1 MARSAVSSVRTPGV
15 LVTMIPRATA
25 ASMSIWST
33 PAPKLAIIFNW
44 SPAPLIR
51 SASMTSVMVG
61 TRTSARWTAACRA
74 ARSIGWSFRFSSA
87 SKSSRIR
94 VSTASGRRLVNTTL
108 SLRADILGLGL
119 RAAVLRDESPRD
131 GSFHPVS
138 SKAAAIFQSLRR
150 RMVAVLALM
159 GLAVMAGAG
168 ATMPD
173 GPPTPTGLEVPRWIS
188 LKSSHVRARQGPGL
202 DYPILWEY
210 RAAGLPVQVIAET
223 SEWRK
228 ICDPDG
234 AVAWIHR
241 TVSSGR
247 RYVFNTT
254 AEEIPIRSG
263 RSETA
268 SVRARLSPRAL
279 IALDECEDGW
289 CKVRARRMQGWAPQR
304 AVFGTQERAL
314 CNANRPAGTGR
325 S

>member
-1 MARSAVSSVRTPGV
+1 M
-15 LVTMIPRATA
+15 
-25 ASMSIWST
+25 
-33 PAPKLAIIFNW
+33 
-44 SPAPLIR
+44 
-51 SASMTSVMVG
+51 
-61 TRTSARWTAACRA
+61 
-74 ARSIGWSFRFSSA
+74 
-87 SKSSRIR
+87 
-94 VSTASGRRLVNTTL
+94 
-108 SLRADILGLGL
+108 
-119 RAAVLRDESPRD
+119 
-131 GSFHPVS
+131 S

-150 RMVAVLALM
+150 RIAAVLAVL
-159 GLAVMAGAG
+159 GLGVLLGVGTGAG

-173 GPPTPTGLEVPRWIS
+173 GRPTPTGLQVPRWIS

-210 RAAGLPVQVIAET
+210 RAAGLPVQVVAET

-254 AEEIPIRSG
+254 AQEIPIRSG

-279 IALDECEDGW
+279 IALD
-289 CKVRARRMQGWAPQR
+289 
-304 AVFGTQERAL
+304 AVSYTHLTLPTKA
-314 CNANRPAGTGR
+314 
-325 S
+325 

>member
-1 MARSAVSSVRTPGV
+1 M
-15 LVTMIPRATA
+15 
-25 ASMSIWST
+25 
-33 PAPKLAIIFNW
+33 
-44 SPAPLIR
+44 
-51 SASMTSVMVG
+51 
-61 TRTSARWTAACRA
+61 
-74 ARSIGWSFRFSSA
+74 
-87 SKSSRIR
+87 
-94 VSTASGRRLVNTTL
+94 
-108 SLRADILGLGL
+108 
-119 RAAVLRDESPRD
+119 
-131 GSFHPVS
+131 S

-150 RMVAVLALM
+150 RIVAVAILT

-168 ATMPD
+168 STMPD
-173 GPPTPTGLEVPRWIS
+173 GRPTPTGLEVPRWIS

-223 SEWRK
+223 TEWRK

-247 RYVFNTT
+247 RSVFNTT
-254 AEEIPIRSG
+254 AEEIPIRAN

-268 SVRARLSPRAL
+268 PVRARLSPRAL
-279 IALDECEDGW
+279 VSLDECEEGW
-289 CKVRARRMQGWAPQR
+289 CRVRARRLHGWVSQR

-325 S
+325 N